1 VVRVLNETGR
11 QGDSGL
17 YLRDERLRALI
28 PMRTLAEKS
37 SYFEEATHMLYVT
50 TLDVNGLT
58 PEEYRAVLDE
68 MGVETQPAA
77 GIFLHLTTTTFFG
90 YRIVEIWDS
99 KEGFEEFLE
108 KRLAPASKAIGL
120 DRKTDISITPLHNF
134 FAPRLE
140 ELPGFI
146 SSLPGA
152 PNRMT
157 KEVKRVS

>member
-1 VVRVLNETGR
+1 
-11 QGDSGL
+11 
-17 YLRDERLRALI
+17 
-28 PMRTLAEKS
+28 
-37 SYFEEATHMLYVT
+37 MLFVT

-68 MGVETQPAA
+68 MGVETRPAA
-77 GIFLHLTTTTFFG
+77 GIFLHLTTTTDFG

-108 KRLAPASKAIGL
+108 KRLGPASKAIGI

-140 ELPGFI
+140 ELPAHI
-146 SSLPGA
+146 NSLPGA
-152 PNRMT
+152 PKT
-157 KEVKRVS
+157 TSARV